1 MILRIYDSMISS
13 YISRHTNLL
22 RILSAFS
29 SPVFLE
35 WFLNILQFFLIFSIH
50 LHKTYQ
56 IKQNVFT
63 IISQNILFCPHEYE
77 KKIMLTPWK
86 LFFWMLMLFLLLQAE
101 KQFWSYSLV
110 YKIGFFQL
118 STPFLQY
125 FFPGPQ
131 KLRQHKLSLSHT
143 RASPK
148 SNLLI
153 APKKKSLK
161 CQYG

>member
-1 MILRIYDSMISS
+1 MILKVPSNPNHSMILRIYDSMISS

-110 YKIGFFQL
+110 YKIGFSNSALHFY
-118 STPFLQY
+118 STFSQV
-125 FFPGPQ
+125 
-131 KLRQHKLSLSHT
+131 
-143 RASPK
+143 PK
-148 SNLLI
+148 SSGSISYHCLTRGLLQ
-153 APKKKSLK
+153 KVTFL
-161 CQYG
+161 